1 MSEKTRHTDADD
13 IRSTITGGTSGSQ
26 KVAESIPARNP
37 KLVAENLTLG
47 YHGGESPVVENESVA
62 VPAGSITALIGPNGS
77 GKSTL
82 LRGLAGQMQS
92 STGAVYLDGTEV
104 STFDAK
110 TLARKIGLLSQENVA
125 PDSITVE
132 KLVEHGRYPHRG
144 FLDSVCEEDHQ
155 AIERAIE
162 LTGIEDIR
170 NRDVGSLSGGQ
181 RQLVWIAM
189 VLAQET
195 DMLLLD
201 EPTTFLD
208 LHHKLAVMDVLDT
221 LREEADITVVVV
233 LHDIERAVRL
243 ADHVVVLKDGSVVEN
258 GRPEEIVTEPLLS
271 SVFEIESIVSRNA
284 NGLQI
289 TPVRSVPKRDST

>member
-1 MSEKTRHTDADD
+1 MADHTMHTSAES
-13 IRSTITGGTSGSQ
+13 IRSTGAGEQSEAQ
-26 KVAESIPARNP
+26 PPAESAPSTT
-37 KLVAENLTLG
+37 KLRAENLTLG
-47 YHGGESPVVENESVA
+47 YEGGDSPVIEGESVA

-82 LRGLAGQMQS
+82 LRGLAGQMEP
-92 STGAVYLDGTEV
+92 STGAVYLDGRDV
-104 STFDAK
+104 ATFDTK
-110 TLARKIGLLSQENVA
+110 TLARTVGVLSQENVA

-144 FLDSVCEEDHQ
+144 FLDSVDEADRQ

-170 NRDVGSLSGGQ
+170 DREVGSLSGGQ

-195 DMLLLD
+195 DLLLLD

-208 LHHKLAVMDVLDT
+208 LHHQLAVMDVLDT

-243 ADHVVVLKDGSVVEN
+243 ADHVLVLKDGSVVSN
-258 GRPEEIVTEPLLS
+258 GCPEEIITEQLLS
-271 SVFEIESIVSRNA
+271 AVFEIEAIVSRDTK
-284 NGLQI
+284 GLQI
-289 TPVRSVPKRDST
+289 TPVRSIPDREPP

>member
-1 MSEKTRHTDADD
+1 MSEKTIPTSADD
-13 IRSTITGGTSGSQ
+13 IRSTVTGEPSGSN
-26 KVAESIPARNP
+26 KPAESVPSSNP

-47 YHGGESPVVENESVA
+47 YQGGESPVIEDESVA

-82 LRGLAGQMQS
+82 LRGLAGQMEP

-144 FLDSVCEEDHQ
+144 FMDSVCEEDLQ

-162 LTGIEDIR
+162 LAGIEDIR
-170 NRDVGSLSGGQ
+170 NREIGSLSGGQ

-258 GRPEEIVTEPLLS
+258 GCPEEIVTEPLLS
-271 SVFEIESIVSRNA
+271 SVFEIEAIVSRNT

-289 TPVRSVPKRDST
+289 TPVRSVPKREST

>member
-221 LREEADITVVVV
+221 LREDADITVVVV